1 MIYLYGMKKEK
12 TEEKR
17 QLIVTEAS
25 KCFSQF
31 GFEKTT
37 LDDIGKSANLNKATL
52 YYYFKNK
59 EEIFMEV
66 VLQESTR
73 FITELQAKTVLI
85 TGFED
90 KICSYLIER
99 LRFYKQVVNLHQLSI
114 VLLRQIQPIFDELYN
129 NLLQTEIQ
137 FIKQILEV
145 AAAANQISFS
155 PDLQQN
161 LQQNPQQNPQQNLQE
176 IAESIISVANSL
188 KHEAVL
194 QSKTQFAH
202 HIDYSSIEQKTIF
215 ITQLILNGLKK

>member
-1 MIYLYGMKKEK
+1 MKTEK

-17 QLIVTEAS
+17 QLILAEAS

-73 FITELQAKTVLI
+73 FITELQAKTALI
-85 TGFED
+85 IDFED

-129 NLLQTEIQ
+129 NVLQTEIQ

-145 AAAANQISFS
+145 ATAANQISS
-155 PDLQQN
+155 MPNSQG
-161 LQQNPQQNPQQNLQE
+161 NLQE

-188 KHEAVL
+188 KHETVL

-215 ITQLILNGLKK
+215 ITKLILNGLKK

>member
-1 MIYLYGMKKEK
+1 MKKEK

-85 TGFED
+85 TGFEE

-129 NLLQTEIQ
+129 NVLQTEIQ

-145 AAAANQISFS
+145 AAAANQISFA
-155 PDLQQN
+155 PN
-161 LQQNPQQNPQQNLQE
+161 LQQNPQQNLQE

>member
-1 MIYLYGMKKEK
+1 MKKEK

-85 TGFED
+85 TGFEE

-114 VLLRQIQPIFDELYN
+114 VLLRQVQPIFDELYN
-129 NLLQTEIQ
+129 NVLQTEIQ

-155 PDLQQN
+155 PDL
-161 LQQNPQQNPQQNLQE
+161 QQNPQQNLQE

-202 HIDYSSIEQKTIF
+202 HIDYSNIEQKTIF

>member
-1 MIYLYGMKKEK
+1 MKKEK

-85 TGFED
+85 TGFEE

-129 NLLQTEIQ
+129 NVLQTEIQ

-145 AAAANQISFS
+145 AATANQISFAS
-155 PDLQQN
+155 N
-161 LQQNPQQNPQQNLQE
+161 LQQNPQQNLQE